1 MTIQTKLY
9 ISVKFLYV
17 SVQRIMVKN
26 SLFIM
31 IESLASQL
39 SERASTLYDVTIEKI
54 IGRCIK
60 RYVDKCIK
68 RSVILRLFISHE
80 NFIGKCRKCF
90 SISVNVI
97 PNNVIR
103 IN

>member
-1 MTIQTKLY
+1 MTVQTKLY
-9 ISVKFLYV
+9 ISVQYLYV
-17 SVQRIMVKN
+17 SVHGIMVKN

-39 SERASTLYDVTIEKI
+39 SERASTLYDVRLDKI
-54 IGRCIK
+54 I
-60 RYVDKCIK
+60 DKCIK
-68 RSVILRLFISHE
+68 RSIILRLFISHE

-90 SISVNVI
+90 SISLNVI